1 MSSAVRVSNQNRAS
15 FMERCRKAKEQ
26 AIGDVKRACSEL
38 TKVCIYYTNDNTTWR
53 ANFDWES
60 KLGSV
65 IEGLLVD
72 YKKEYESYVRIYG
85 ISMELT
91 GDGGVS
97 DDDKYITSLT
107 VASGSGNGVSRL
119 ELVGFER
126 LKEIRIGDKCF
137 TKVVS
142 FKLDG
147 LSSLEKLVV
156 GEKQITYILLSL
168 IHLHETNFIG
178 LVHQLLHV
186 VLVTGIQRIIHVGKH
201 LPLIEQDLFFTDESA
216 CHYLPHT
223 HFSNSLP
230 FKYCP
235 FTFNGSIEF
244 TTCSI

>member
-26 AIGDVKRACSEL
+26 AIGDVKRACSGL
-38 TKVCIYYTNDNTTWR
+38 TKVCMYYNTTWR
-53 ANFDWES
+53 ANFDWEA

-107 VASGSGNGVSRL
+107 VASGSGSGVSRF

-142 FKLDG
+142 FKVDG

-156 GEKQITYILLSL
+156 GEMS
-168 IHLHETNFIG
+168 
-178 LVHQLLHV
+178 
-186 VLVTGIQRIIHVGKH
+186 
-201 LPLIEQDLFFTDESA
+201 FTDGEYANRKTYRDVDFVVVNCPVLKLIDIGNCSFA
-216 CHYLPHT
+216 ENGGLWKL
-223 HFSNSLP
+223 SGLAKLEKLRIVS
-230 FKYCP
+230 KEEGEYCN
-235 FTFNGSIEF
+235 FRG
-244 TTCSI
+244 CSFVLEGGIVCVD

>member
-26 AIGDVKRACSEL
+26 AIGDVKMACSEL

-107 VASGSGNGVSRL
+107 VASGSGNGVSRF

-147 LSSLEKLVV
+147 LNSLGKLVV
-156 GEKQITYILLSL
+156 GEMSFTNGEYANKYYYTDRSFVVRNCPMLTLIDIGDCSFAEWGGEWVLSGL
-168 IHLHETNFIG
+168 DRLEKLRIMSEEEESYNFNA
-178 LVHQLLHV
+178 
-186 VLVTGIQRIIHVGKH
+186 
-201 LPLIEQDLFFTDESA
+201 S
-216 CHYLPHT
+216 
-223 HFSNSLP
+223 P
-230 FKYCP
+230 FVIK
-235 FTFNGSIEF
+235 G
-244 TTCSI
+244 

>member
-26 AIGDVKRACSEL
+26 AIGDVKRACSGL
-38 TKVCIYYTNDNTTWR
+38 TKVCMYYNTTWR
-53 ANFDWES
+53 ANFDWEA

-97 DDDKYITSLT
+97 NDDKYITSLT
-107 VASGSGNGVSRL
+107 VASGSGNGVSRF

-142 FKLDG
+142 FKVDG

-156 GEKQITYILLSL
+156 GEMS
-168 IHLHETNFIG
+168 
-178 LVHQLLHV
+178 
-186 VLVTGIQRIIHVGKH
+186 
-201 LPLIEQDLFFTDESA
+201 FTDGEYANRKTYRDVDFVVVNCPVLKLIDIGNCSFA
-216 CHYLPHT
+216 ENGGLWKL
-223 HFSNSLP
+223 SGLAKLEKLRIVS
-230 FKYCP
+230 KEEGEYCN
-235 FTFNGSIEF
+235 FRG
-244 TTCSI
+244 CSFVLEGGIVCVD

>member
-26 AIGDVKRACSEL
+26 AIGDVKRACSGL
-38 TKVCIYYTNDNTTWR
+38 TKVCMYYNTTWR
-53 ANFDWES
+53 ANFDWEA

-107 VASGSGNGVSRL
+107 VASGSGNGVSRF

-147 LSSLEKLVV
+147 LNSLEKLVV
-156 GEKQITYILLSL
+156 GEMSFTNGEYANRTHYSNRSFVVRNCPMLTLIDIGNCSFAEWSGEWVLS
-168 IHLHETNFIG
+168 G
-178 LVHQLLHV
+178 LVKLEKL
-186 VLVTGIQRIIHVGKH
+186 RIVSKEEGEYRNF
-201 LPLIEQDLFFTDESA
+201 PAS
-216 CHYLPHT
+216 
-223 HFSNSLP
+223 P
-230 FKYCP
+230 FVIK
-235 FTFNGSIEF
+235 G
-244 TTCSI
+244 

>member
-26 AIGDVKRACSEL
+26 AIEDVKRACSGL

-65 IEGLLVD
+65 IEGLLID

-107 VASGSGNGVSRL
+107 VASGSGNGVSRF

-147 LSSLEKLVV
+147 LNSLEKLVV
-156 GEKQITYILLSL
+156 GEMSFTNGDDEKKYYNTSRSFMVRNCPMLTLIDIGNCSFAEWGGEWVLS
-168 IHLHETNFIG
+168 G
-178 LVHQLLHV
+178 LDRLEKL
-186 VLVTGIQRIIHVGKH
+186 RIMSEEEK
-201 LPLIEQDLFFTDESA
+201 S
-216 CHYLPHT
+216 Y
-223 HFSNSLP
+223 N
-230 FKYCP
+230 
-235 FTFNGSIEF
+235 FNGSPFVIKG
-244 TTCSI
+244 